1 VYEYLVGTI
10 GRPNKMKNLILLMLI
25 GSLGA
30 LSGCATKP
38 SFLDNR
44 VVCTVAQDKAFAV
57 SQWGP
62 VGISAEIAEADRKV
76 ICAKP

>member
-1 VYEYLVGTI
+1 MQKKLIIIAALV
-10 GRPNKMKNLILLMLI
+10 
-25 GSLGA
+25 SLGA

-38 SFLDNR
+38 HFLDNR

-62 VGISAEIAEADRKV
+62 VGISAEIAEADTKV
-76 ICAKP
+76 ICQLGK